1 MAELRVQFLPGPL
14 NMRLSP
20 ERFSPEEKP
29 ETPKELKIEILKGE
43 SQEMEVID
51 RKEKCKEIR
60 SLKITTPE
68 GNEIDFTTLLPF
80 GWKIFEI
87 EGASGKEPDYFA
99 LGEKK
104 GIFFYSKVTQITKH
118 YFIAEGEKLPL
129 AYQDE
134 KGGREVFPWGEVFE
148 YEIVETQKDPY
159 FLLSIL
165 HEIGHARMHGGF
177 LDRALYSMMLEKQE
191 KEGVIFSSQKRK
203 KYWDYVI
210 RVERE
215 AWAFALKKYR
225 ELKEVGINILS
236 GKSADEIIDEVNFS
250 FSRLLFV
257 PLKSF
262 LPKEVLREVKKRRP
276 SFVEK
281 LIDFLKEW
289 FAKEKA

>member
-1 MAELRVQFLPGPL
+1 
-14 NMRLSP
+14 MRFNP
-20 ERFSPEEKP
+20 EGFNFEKEPEA
-29 ETPKELKIEILKGE
+29 PKVFEIEMLKSKERQIEILE
-43 SQEMEVID
+43 Q
-51 RKEKCKEIR
+51 KEKCREIR

-68 GNEIDFTTLLPF
+68 GKEVDFVTFLPP

-87 EGASGKEPDYFA
+87 ERTSPEPPEYFT
-99 LGEKK
+99 LGEVKS
-104 GIFFYSKVTQITKH
+104 IFFYSKVPSLTKH
-118 YFIAEGEKLPL
+118 YFIEEGEKLPL

-165 HEIGHARMHGGF
+165 HEIGHARKHGRWF
-177 LDRALYSMMLEKQE
+177 DRALYSVMFE
-191 KEGVIFSSQKRK
+191 KRK
-203 KYWDYVI
+203 KVEKLTTLEEKKKFWEYVI
-210 RVERE
+210 RTERE

-225 ELKEVGINILS
+225 ELKEMGIDILS